1 MVKNSNETV
10 NLILKYLCGNITP
23 NELEEKLPDLNNSQ
37 WHKLAI
43 IRIAYEDSKNQ
54 GFFY

>member
-23 NELEEKLPDLNNSQ
+23 NELEEKLPDLDNFQ
-37 WHKLAI
+37 WHKLAV

-54 GFFY
+54 G